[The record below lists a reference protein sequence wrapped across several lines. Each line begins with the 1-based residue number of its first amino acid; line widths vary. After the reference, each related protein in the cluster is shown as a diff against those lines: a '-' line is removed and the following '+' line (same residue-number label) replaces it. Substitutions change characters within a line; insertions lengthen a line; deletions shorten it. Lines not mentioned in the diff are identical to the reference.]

1 MPHISRDNP
10 CFYLTSVAK
19 DRLPV
24 FRSDL
29 LKETACSAID
39 EARRSGKFSLYA
51 YVIMPDHFHLITDS
65 CRSSAEVLR
74 FVNGITSRRI
84 IDWLRNNNH
93 LSSLE
98 KLRIGPRGRH
108 HKYSLWDHHSNVR
121 LLWNEDMLM
130 ERVRYTH
137 QNPVR
142 LGLVDRAE
150 DYRWSSV
157 RCWNKTTLE
166 DEPLLMDIDKIEWR
180 RS

>member
-24 FRSDL
+24 FRSDP
-29 LKETACSAID
+29 LKETACSALD

-51 YVIMPDHFHLITDS
+51 YVIMPNHFHLITDS
-65 CRSSAEVLR
+65 ARRSSDVLR

-84 IDWLRNNNH
+84 IDWLRQNNY
-93 LSSLE
+93 LSSLD
-98 KLRIGPRGRH
+98 KLWIGNQERR
-108 HKYSLWDHHSNVR
+108 HKYSLWDHHPNVR

-142 LGLVDRAE
+142 LGLVNRPE

-157 RCWNKTTLE
+157 RCWNQTG
-166 DEPLLMDIDKIEWR
+166 P
-180 RS
+180 